1 MDIFNV
7 SGELEN
13 ILEGNEANSNI
24 KNRDTPNF
32 YMPSAKDKTD
42 KNDSQIFKSTSI
54 NLCLENHRESKVVI

>member
-13 ILEGNEANSNI
+13 ILEGNEENSNI
-24 KNRDTPNF
+24 KNRDTPNL

-42 KNDSQIFKSTSI
+42 KNDSQIFKSTSS